1 MKKRRQRSPEQIYK
15 RIAFYDEI
23 EMIIHNNNFEDLP
36 RPRTIGNYIWKY
48 RLKKYEA
55 WIEEMANRYTQE
67 IKYLWE

>member
-48 RLKKYEA
+48 KLKNREHEA
-55 WIEEMANRYTQE
+55 WIEEMVQE
-67 IKYLWE
+67 YKKD